1 LRFDS
6 FIVCLYEHVLN
17 VLSRFSKLFELR
29 VSLAICLHPILL
41 IIGTGLLNKV
51 KQAGDVMRLEVEEP
65 EEGAVRLPDLLR
77 LLAVSVLNFRIRE
90 LSLSL
95 CDNRDEQ
102 VKHQDNQ
109 EEDKNEEN
117 YPVKIA
123 EFSQLVA
130 VEVTDAGKECCLP
143 DGEPP
148 VEVCL
153 ERCVKH
159 GITVQREC
167 LLCHWLTSTHVV
179 DQKPLFEG
187 IERISKSSH
196 TKNEDC
202 DEV

>member
-65 EEGAVRLPDLLR
+65 EEGAVRMPDLLR
-77 LLAVSVLNFRIRE
+77 LLAVRVLNFKIRE
-90 LSLSL
+90 LCLSL

-102 VKHQDNQ
+102 VKHEDNQ

-117 YPVKIA
+117 NPVKIA
-123 EFSQLVA
+123 ELNQIR
-130 VEVTDAGKECCLP
+130 P
-143 DGEPP
+143 
-148 VEVCL
+148 
-153 ERCVKH
+153 
-159 GITVQREC
+159 
-167 LLCHWLTSTHVV
+167 
-179 DQKPLFEG
+179 
-187 IERISKSSH
+187 
-196 TKNEDC
+196 
-202 DEV
+202 